1 MTDTPIVMTRE
12 FWLNSQLS
20 IARYS
25 GGIKLNGKQYV
36 VEGTDLILIDWL
48 PVYKTLGRERT
59 IGLIKNGTTLDVAK
73 QMCEQVKA
81 MRENNLLKLF

>member
-81 MRENNLLKLF
+81 MRKTNQYKLF